1 MQKAARLC
9 SVRGGGKLL
18 QSTDFVDKYI
28 TQFLTLEIFMAFFK
42 YNSTSFLIVVDHLQT
57 KRRPMQRRLHL

>member
-1 MQKAARLC
+1 MQEAARLC

-28 TQFLTLEIFMAFFK
+28 TQFLTLKIFMAFF
-42 YNSTSFLIVVDHLQT
+42 LI
-57 KRRPMQRRLHL
+57 